1 MKSRLCLLCALFFAA
16 ASYAQELNTLTEKEK
31 ADGWKLLFDG
41 KTLTGWNSW
50 RTKKQLEADKWS
62 VADAAIALNGR
73 GGGDI
78 YTAEPYEHYEL
89 ALEWKSSGNSGIF
102 IRVNPA
108 VKGAIYGPAPEM
120 QIMPD
125 HAKALRSTDAGG
137 LYALYE
143 IQGESKV
150 IHKGGWNSVRIRIV
164 NNKATHWLNGQKLYE
179 YEIGSEDWT
188 TRLMKSKFKKN
199 PTFGTHANGHI
210 GFQDHGHAVAF
221 RNIKIRVLDA
231 EGK

>member
-1 MKSRLCLLCALFFAA
+1 MKSLICLLSLVLVVTVAA
-16 ASYAQELNTLTEKEK
+16 QAPNTLTDAEK

-41 KTLTGWNSW
+41 KNLDGWNSW
-50 RTKKQLEADKWS
+50 RGRKALEAGKWQ
-62 VADAAIALNGR
+62 AKDGELALTGK

-78 YTAEPYEHYEL
+78 YTAEPYEHFEL
-89 ALEWKSSGNSGIF
+89 YLEWKTKGNSGIF

-108 VKGAIYGPAPEM
+108 APGAIYGPAPEV

-150 IHKGGWNSVRIRIV
+150 IHKDGWNAVRIRLV
-164 NNKATHWLNGQKLYE
+164 NNKATHWFNGQKVYE
-179 YEIGSEDWT
+179 YEIGSEDWKA
-188 TRLMKSKFKKN
+188 RLMKSKFKKN
-199 PTFGTHANGHI
+199 PDFGTHANGHI
-210 GFQDHGHAVAF
+210 GFQDHGAMVSF
-221 RNIKIRVLDA
+221 RNIKIKVLDA
-231 EGK
+231 EGN

>member
-1 MKSRLCLLCALFFAA
+1 MKLLPSFLLVLALAI
-16 ASYAQELNTLTEKEK
+16 ASHAQDHNTLTDAEK

-41 KTLTGWNSW
+41 KTLDGWNSW
-50 RTKKQLEADKWS
+50 RGKKQLEADKWQ
-62 VADAAIALNGR
+62 AKDGELALTGK

-89 ALEWKSSGNSGIF
+89 SLEWKSQGNSGIF
-102 IRVNPA
+102 IRVDPA
-108 VKGAIYGPAPEM
+108 AKGAIYGPAPEI

-150 IHKGGWNSVRIRIV
+150 IHKDGWNSVRIRIV
-164 NNKATHWLNGQKLYE
+164 NNKGTHWLNGQKLYE
-179 YEIGSEDWT
+179 YEIGSEEWKA
-188 TRLMKSKFKKN
+188 RLMESKFKKN

-210 GFQDHGHAVAF
+210 GFQDHGSTVSF
-221 RNIKIRVLDA
+221 RNIKIRVLA
-231 EGK
+231 PEAN